1 MLIEKY
7 DLRQSFPV
15 DSPAQRVI
23 AHLKK
28 QDEGRGRL
36 AQPAQ
41 INSVKRNSRKSL
53 SKKAKLR
60 IQEKEFVEKTTPH
73 PAALSPTE
81 DKKSKPKLL
90 SKKGSN
96 LNRINKGSELVQGR
110 MGKIRK
116 TLTRSKTRAKEL
128 IETTSLSS
136 VGEKKLKRKKLVRK
150 HIPKKEKFSVE
161 DEGLQINRIDEEE
174 SQKDG
179 SHLSQRERDHKN
191 KRTKR
196 EIKTIAEME
205 DEGFEAHVDDEA
217 NDDQEEANDDQE
229 EANDDQEEAND
240 DQEAANDDQEETNDD
255 QEAANDDQEAAND
268 DQEAANDDQE
278 ETNDDQEA
286 ANDDQEETNDDQEEA
301 DVEEN
306 VNDEEEKDSDDT
318 GYDNNKEVSILVRYS
333 KRRFG
338 SKDG

>member
-73 PAALSPTE
+73 SAALSPTE

-96 LNRINKGSELVQGR
+96 LNRINKGSELVEGR

-116 TLTRSKTRAKEL
+116 TFTRSKTRAKEL

-150 HIPKKEKFSVE
+150 NIPKKEKFSVE
-161 DEGLQINRIDEEE
+161 DERLQINRIDEEE

-179 SHLSQRERDHKN
+179 SRLSERERDHKN

-240 DQEAANDDQEETNDD
+240 DQEEANDEQEEANDD

-268 DQEAANDDQE
+268 DQEAA
-278 ETNDDQEA
+278 NDDQEA

-318 GYDNNKEVSILVRYS
+318 GYDNNKEVSIHVRYS

-338 SKDG
+338 SKDS